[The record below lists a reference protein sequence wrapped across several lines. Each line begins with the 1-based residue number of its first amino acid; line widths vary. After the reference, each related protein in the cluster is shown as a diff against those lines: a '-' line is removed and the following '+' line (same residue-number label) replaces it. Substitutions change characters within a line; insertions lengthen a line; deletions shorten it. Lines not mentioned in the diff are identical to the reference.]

1 MNASPATASL
11 PGTSARV
18 WACATASAVAGGL
31 LLGVLTNLAQ
41 GWLPGAW
48 NQIANSGA
56 VWCVAAFA
64 AGALVARHAGLP
76 AATVAG
82 LCAESGLVVGYCGY
96 AEVARGGMGSVLAP
110 LVWLGMACV
119 AGPLFGVAGSWWR
132 CSSTPRRR
140 IIGLAA
146 LAGVFGME
154 GIHYAFIL
162 HYAPPGM
169 GLPRRRGRRAAA
181 HGPHP
186 QATRMVSPGRR
197 RLLAAGLPRLHT
209 VDPDYCPRLTVRTP
223 GTHVCRVNAVPCG
236 GPGGRSVAGQMMS
249 S

>member
-1 MNASPATASL
+1 M
-11 PGTSARV
+11 
-18 WACATASAVAGGL
+18 AGGL

-82 LCAESGLVVGYCGY
+82 LCAESGLVVGYYGY

-162 HYAPPGM
+162 HYAPPRHGPASPSRSPCRCSWATPS
-169 GLPRRRGRRAAA
+169 GNA
-181 HGPHP
+181 HGLSWPP
-186 QATRMVSPGRR
+186 
-197 RLLAAGLPRLHT
+197 
-209 VDPDYCPRLTVRTP
+209 
-223 GTHVCRVNAVPCG
+223 
-236 GPGGRSVAGQMMS
+236 S
-249 S
+249 SSRCWPTSSSYS